1 MDDEE
6 YAVDAGDS
14 AVLSDAPALPEHQR
28 WMRLALDEARAAAG
42 EGEVPIGAVVI
53 DPAGR
58 VIGAGHNMR
67 ERHHDPSAHAEVLA
81 IRAAAQQLGTWRL
94 KGCTLVVTVEPCLMC
109 AGAVLMA
116 RIPTVVFGAWE
127 TKTGAGGSRY
137 DVLRD
142 ARCAPPVRVYAGVL
156 RQDCARV
163 MSGFFARKRD

>member
-53 DPAGR
+53 EPAGR

-94 KGCTLVVTVEPCLMC
+94 QGCTLVVTVEPCLMC

-116 RIPTVVFGAWE
+116 GAV
-127 TKTGAGGSRY
+127 GSR
-137 DVLRD
+137 
-142 ARCAPPVRVYAGVL
+142 
-156 RQDCARV
+156 
-163 MSGFFARKRD
+163 

>member
-14 AVLSDAPALPEHQR
+14 AVLGDAPALPEHQR

-94 KGCTLVVTVEPCLMC
+94 QGCTLVVTVEIGR
-109 AGAVLMA
+109 AHV
-116 RIPTVVFGAWE
+116 
-127 TKTGAGGSRY
+127 
-137 DVLRD
+137 
-142 ARCAPPVRVYAGVL
+142 
-156 RQDCARV
+156 
-163 MSGFFARKRD
+163 